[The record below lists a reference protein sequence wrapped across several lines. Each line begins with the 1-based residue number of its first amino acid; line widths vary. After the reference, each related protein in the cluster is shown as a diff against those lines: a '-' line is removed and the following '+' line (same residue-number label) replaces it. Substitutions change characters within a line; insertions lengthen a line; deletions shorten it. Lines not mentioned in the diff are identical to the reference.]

1 MRLLAAAAVVF
12 SSAAAPSSEPA
23 SAAADAA
30 PFEPVARVLLSPR
43 CRNCHPAGDVPLQH
57 DAGTPHAME
66 VGRAAMKQGLT
77 CGACHFEQPLE
88 DAGPGMPPGAPHW
101 GLPPEHAK
109 MPFEGRTPAQLC
121 AQLKD
126 PTQTNGKDL
135 AGLLHHVSED
145 ALVKWAW
152 NPGEG
157 RTPPPVSHA
166 DFVAAFRA
174 WVDAGGPCPGD

>member
-1 MRLLAAAAVVF
+1 MHLALILGAALLASPPV
-12 SSAAAPSSEPA
+12 SATGVHGGSEG
-23 SAAADAA
+23 D
-30 PFEPVARVLLSPR
+30 PFDPIARVLLSPR

-66 VGRAAMKQGLT
+66 VSRAAMKLGLT
-77 CGACHFEQPLE
+77 CGACHLEQPLE

-121 AQLKD
+121 EQLKD
-126 PTQTNGKDL
+126 PAQTNGKDL
-135 AGLLHHVSED
+135 EELLHHVSDD

-152 NPGEG
+152 TPGED
-157 RTPPPVSHA
+157 RTSPPLSHP
-166 DFVAAFRA
+166 DFVAAFSA
-174 WVDAGGPCPGD
+174 WVTDGAPCPSE